1 MWYSY
6 ELSYDCYYLT
16 RGCVTRSKTI
26 IYLTRSKTANEQQRH
41 TGNINGNSR
50 TKTEQEGTR
59 KMTTKRMKIQTQK
72 IVKNQGRKQDGQME
86 DDQQKV

>member
-1 MWYSY
+1 MTAQLRLLLSNKGVCY
-6 ELSYDCYYLT
+6 EIENYYL
-16 RGCVTRSKTI
+16 
-26 IYLTRSKTANEQQRH
+26 LTRSKTANEQQRH